1 MFLEIERAEEH
12 LLTELV
18 AAELAKL
25 EESAGERKNGL
36 AGGCYSREQRIEILE
51 RLLRRLHESEFDV
64 TC

>member
-18 AAELAKL
+18 AAEIQKL
-25 EESAGERKNGL
+25 QSGHPEKEAAPQG
-36 AGGCYSREQRIEILE
+36 ACYDREQRIEILE

>member
-18 AAELAKL
+18 AAEIRKL
-25 EESAGERKNGL
+25 ETDRPEKEAVPEGVSYDREERL
-36 AGGCYSREQRIEILE
+36 EILE

>member
-18 AAELAKL
+18 AAEIRKL
-25 EESAGERKNGL
+25 ESDRPEKEAVPEGVCCDREERL
-36 AGGCYSREQRIEILE
+36 EILE